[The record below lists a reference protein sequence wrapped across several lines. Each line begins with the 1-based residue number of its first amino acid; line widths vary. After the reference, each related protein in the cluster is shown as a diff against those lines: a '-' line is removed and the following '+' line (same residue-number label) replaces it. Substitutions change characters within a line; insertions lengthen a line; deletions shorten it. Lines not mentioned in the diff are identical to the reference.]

1 MVDDTISLV
10 HKKNN
15 QQNKIIK
22 WEDIMHA
29 LQTIVNKYSFKIVSN
44 KYIAIYGVPRGGKV
58 VAVVLSHMLNL
69 PILER
74 FEPKIAT
81 RILVVDDIV
90 DSGATLN
97 AMKRLYP
104 NTHFLS
110 IYVKESA
117 TTPEYYYEKIR
128 DEQWMVFPW
137 EKNNEKEKD

>member
-1 MVDDTISLV
+1 MKDTISSV
-10 HKKNN
+10 HKKEN
-15 QQNKIIK
+15 QQTKIIK
-22 WEDIMHA
+22 WDDIIYA
-29 LQTIVNKYSFKIVSN
+29 LQTIVNKYSFKIISN

-58 VAVVLSHMLNL
+58 VAVVLSHMLDI

-104 NTHFLS
+104 HTHFLS
-110 IYVKESA
+110 IYVKEKA
-117 TTPEYYYEKIR
+117 TTPEYYYEILPQNIWVK
-128 DEQWMVFPW
+128 FCW
-137 EKNNEKEKD
+137 E

>member
-1 MVDDTISLV
+1 M
-10 HKKNN
+10 
-15 QQNKIIK
+15 
-22 WEDIMHA
+22 
-29 LQTIVNKYSFKIVSN
+29 
-44 KYIAIYGVPRGGKV
+44 PRGGKV
-58 VAVVLSHMLNL
+58 VAVVLSHMLDI

-110 IYVKESA
+110 IYVKENA
-117 TTPEYYYEKIR
+117 TTPEYYYEILPQNIWVK
-128 DEQWMVFPW
+128 FCW
-137 EKNNEKEKD
+137 E